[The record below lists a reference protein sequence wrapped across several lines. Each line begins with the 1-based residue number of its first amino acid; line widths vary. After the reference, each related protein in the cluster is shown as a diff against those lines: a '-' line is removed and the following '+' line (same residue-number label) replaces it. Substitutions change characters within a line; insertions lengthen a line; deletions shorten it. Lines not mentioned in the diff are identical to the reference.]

1 MSRIGVWVLLSSLG
15 CSNGDGKDVASGNG
29 DSGGTDDT
37 DDTGEAPLL
46 ISTER
51 KVLHEVFTGSN
62 TGPCLGADALM
73 DAIFHDNPGRY
84 TTIKYQ
90 LGTDP
95 YITTESVSRRMY
107 YLPGESSY
115 AIPYVHADGIHGFHP
130 AELNDDE
137 GYGESDLDAF
147 VDVGSILLLDV
158 SHTISGQTVDFEVSW
173 TALDPIEGD
182 NLVLHAAIIENMTT
196 LNIGSNGQTEFH
208 QVMKKLVPD
217 EEGTP
222 IESMVREDEGSLSLS
237 YTFNGSYDD
246 DTSNTDMVDHLS
258 AHTVE
263 EFDDLEVV
271 VWVQDTLTWEVYQ
284 SAWTID

>member
-1 MSRIGVWVLLSSLG
+1 M
-15 CSNGDGKDVASGNG
+15 
-29 DSGGTDDT
+29 
-37 DDTGEAPLL
+37 
-46 ISTER
+46 
-51 KVLHEVFTGSN
+51 
-62 TGPCLGADALM
+62 
-73 DAIFHDNPGRY
+73 
-84 TTIKYQ
+84 
-90 LGTDP
+90 
-95 YITTESVSRRMY
+95 
-107 YLPGESSY
+107 
-115 AIPYVHADGIHGFHP
+115 HADGIHGFHP

-147 VDVGSILLLDV
+147 VDVGSTLLLDV

-222 IESMVREDEGSLSLS
+222 IEAMVREDEGSLSLS